1 MDIPSSQRRTA
12 LKLIARVH
20 RLGKRQNRAVSRA
33 AVLTVVAALV
43 VVAWLAVVVDRVGF
57 TVARDGAPAVQATTV
72 GQPAARPTTLA
83 KREGIVYI
91 VDGDAKHYHA
101 SVHEPNTNRKAV
113 SVSMAKSRG
122 LAPCSACF
130 RGK

>member
-1 MDIPSSQRRTA
+1 MDITSPHRRSA

-20 RLGKRQNRAVSRA
+20 RLGKQKHRAVSRA
-33 AVLTVVAALV
+33 AVLTAGGSLV
-43 VVAWLAVVVDRVGF
+43 VVAWFAIAVDRAGLAG
-57 TVARDGAPAVQATTV
+57 ARDVAPPAMQATTTS
-72 GQPAARPTTLA
+72 QPARPTTLA
-83 KREGIVYI
+83 KKEAMVYL
-91 VDGDAKHYHA
+91 VAGDDVYYHA
-101 SVHEPNTNRKAV
+101 SVHEPNTNRRAV